1 MCIYGPSVLK
11 KANKETSPRNT
22 VFLWL
27 ETQVVNWALQK
38 NPNKKPPQL
47 PPKRCSVS
55 HCQQHQQIFFFSF
68 INFYVLYFGAPF
80 NTRLR
85 GNTESSVV
93 DTGVSLS
100 THTSPISSTP
110 PGRLISYRARKWE
123 EGQCSWRA
131 WSDDVAAGN
140 KDSDCCRWNEQ
151 AGEWVRG
158 QG

>member
-1 MCIYGPSVLK
+1 MCRYGPSVLK
-11 KANKETSPRNT
+11 KANKETSPTNT

-38 NPNKKPPQL
+38 NPNKNPHNC
-47 PPKRCSVS
+47 PKKVLCALLSTTS
-55 HCQQHQQIFFFSF
+55 ADFFFLSLF
-68 INFYVLYFGAPF
+68 FNVLYFGAPF

-110 PGRLISYRARKWE
+110 LGRLISYRARKWE
-123 EGQCSWRA
+123 EGQCSRRA
-131 WSDDVAAGN
+131 WSDDVTAGN

>member
-1 MCIYGPSVLK
+1 MCVYGASVLK
-11 KANKETSPRNT
+11 KANEET
-22 VFLWL
+22 
-27 ETQVVNWALQK
+27 
-38 NPNKKPPQL
+38 PNKHTSNYQATLSSFDWKL
-47 PPKRCSVS
+47 KLLTRHYKKHTTAPKKVLCVS
-55 HCQQHQQIFFFSF
+55 LSTTSADFFSF
-68 INFYVLYFGAPF
+68 IIFYVLYFGAPF
-80 NTRLR
+80 NNRLR

-110 PGRLISYRARKWE
+110 LGRLISCWARKWE
-123 EGQCSWRA
+123 EGQGSWRA
-131 WSDDVAAGN
+131 WSDDVTAGN

>member
-1 MCIYGPSVLK
+1 MCRYGPSVLK
-11 KANKETSPRNT
+11 KANKETSPTNT

-38 NPNKKPPQL
+38 KPNKNPHNC
-47 PPKRCSVS
+47 PKKVLCVS
-55 HCQQHQQIFFFSF
+55 LSTTSADFFFLSLF
-68 INFYVLYFGAPF
+68 FMCFTLVPHST
-80 NTRLR
+80 TRLR

-110 PGRLISYRARKWE
+110 LGRLISYRARKWE
-123 EGQCSWRA
+123 EGQCSRRA
-131 WSDDVAAGN
+131 WSDDVTAGN

-158 QG
+158 EG

>member
-1 MCIYGPSVLK
+1 MCRYGPSVLK

-38 NPNKKPPQL
+38 NPNKNPHNCPQKGAL
-47 PPKRCSVS
+47 CLAVNNISR
-55 HCQQHQQIFFFSF
+55 FFFPF
-68 INFYVLYFGAPF
+68 IIFYVLYFGAPF

-110 PGRLISYRARKWE
+110 LGRLISYRARKWE
-123 EGQCSWRA
+123 EGQCSRRA
-131 WSDDVAAGN
+131 WSDDVTAGN

>member
-1 MCIYGPSVLK
+1 MCRYGPSVLK
-11 KANKETSPRNT
+11 KANKETSPTNT

-38 NPNKKPPQL
+38 NPNKNPHNC
-47 PPKRCSVS
+47 PKKVLCASLS
-55 HCQQHQQIFFFSF
+55 TTSADFFFLSLF
-68 INFYVLYFGAPF
+68 FNVLYFGVPF

-110 PGRLISYRARKWE
+110 LGRLISYRARKWE
-123 EGQCSWRA
+123 EGQCSRRA
-131 WSDDVAAGN
+131 WSDDVTAGN